1 MNIRVFFLYF
11 IFIFLYSC
19 TQEKRK
25 SNANLNN
32 YVDYEKSTNKEAFLD
47 SLYILNQAM
56 VNDSLTRENLMQIA
70 AHYEKQGI
78 NNKFFST
85 TQQVYTLALTQKDT
99 LHQAQ
104 ALWYLGDY
112 YESQQI
118 QDSAYYYYLKAE
130 QLYASQKD
138 SINWAKM
145 LSYKAGVLYD
155 IGIYTESETATA
167 QALHILS
174 QQNNTRLLY
183 EANIQMVLILK
194 AIKEYETALKY
205 YSKIPTLLQQLKK
218 EGYGEQRLQRSW
230 LSYYNNLGTYYNEI
244 NQPQEAQKYFEIAL
258 ADSAIDN
265 FPKLKAMLLNNYA
278 NNQVLM
284 HYDNILIDSL
294 LNLSLQIRQD
304 INHKQGIIAN
314 KINIAEFKLSLKDT
328 IQALQIMQ
336 EAFQLAVD
344 EKSGYEVLESLK
356 FLSEY
361 DQENRDKYTA
371 VYIQTHDSLRNL
383 ERQTRN
389 KFARIAYETN
399 EIEKR
404 NDILIQR
411 NTYLWA
417 IISLVSVL
425 LLIVFIVFKLR
436 LKNKKLLYLQKEQQ
450 AVQQIQDLLLKQQ
463 SIAEK
468 TREKER
474 KRIAKDLHDAIVN
487 RVFTTRINLDEL
499 ATSQPEQK
507 AKLVEQLKQTETQI
521 RTLAHDIHKNLFD
534 QKQDFSEI
542 IKSLVHS
549 QKNTFKTT
557 FECSIDNGIDWSFFT
572 IQQKTQIY
580 LIVQE
585 LLQNVNKHSHAT
597 KCIVIFLMKEDRI
610 TIRVHDDGIGIDK
623 EKVKKGMGFR
633 NITHRLKQLNGEI
646 KLSDANQMTTITLEI
661 QYNNKK

>member
-1 MNIRVFFLYF
+1 M
-11 IFIFLYSC
+11 
-19 TQEKRK
+19 
-25 SNANLNN
+25 
-32 YVDYEKSTNKEAFLD
+32 
-47 SLYILNQAM
+47 
-56 VNDSLTRENLMQIA
+56 
-70 AHYEKQGI
+70 
-78 NNKFFST
+78 
-85 TQQVYTLALTQKDT
+85 
-99 LHQAQ
+99 
-104 ALWYLGDY
+104 
-112 YESQQI
+112 
-118 QDSAYYYYLKAE
+118 
-130 QLYASQKD
+130 
-138 SINWAKM
+138 
-145 LSYKAGVLYD
+145 
-155 IGIYTESETATA
+155 
-167 QALHILS
+167 
-174 QQNNTRLLY
+174 
-183 EANIQMVLILK
+183 
-194 AIKEYETALKY
+194 
-205 YSKIPTLLQQLKK
+205 
-218 EGYGEQRLQRSW
+218 
-230 LSYYNNLGTYYNEI
+230 
-244 NQPQEAQKYFEIAL
+244 
-258 ADSAIDN
+258 
-265 FPKLKAMLLNNYA
+265 
-278 NNQVLM
+278 
-284 HYDNILIDSL
+284 
-294 LNLSLQIRQD
+294 
-304 INHKQGIIAN
+304 
-314 KINIAEFKLSLKDT
+314 
-328 IQALQIMQ
+328 
-336 EAFQLAVD
+336 
-344 EKSGYEVLESLK
+344 ESLK

-371 VYIQTHDSLRNL
+371 VYIQTQDSLRNL

-436 LKNKKLLYLQKEQQ
+436 LKNKKLLYLQKEQH

-463 SIAEK
+463 SIAEN

-507 AKLVEQLKQTETQI
+507 AKLVQQLKQTETQI

-580 LIVQE
+580 LILQE
-585 LLQNVNKHSHAT
+585 LLQNVNKHSHAA

-610 TIRVHDDGIGIDK
+610 TIRVHDNGIGIDK
-623 EKVKKGMGFR
+623 EKAKKGMGFR
-633 NITHRLKQLNGEI
+633 NINHRLKQLNGEI